1 MLQYPNKILNTSIG
15 NILKYNYQYC
25 FSQNT
30 LQYQYSIEILNYFP
44 VSLSV
49 FQKKFR
55 GPKFENFI
63 FLKIYHFRKFIV
75 INFFHVNYQI
85 SDQKYQIVYI
95 IEQNVIYALDK

>member
-1 MLQYPNKILNTSIG
+1 MAYQIILV
-15 NILKYNYQYC
+15 
-25 FSQNT
+25 
-30 LQYQYSIEILNYFP
+30 QYQYSIEILNYFP

-49 FQKKFR
+49 FQKKSEAQY
-55 GPKFENFI
+55 ENFI

-85 SDQKYQIVYI
+85 SDQKCQIVYI